1 MLAAGLKG
9 VEEEYPL
16 PPAVEGNG
24 CSMANEE
31 RVARDI
37 KILPG
42 SMGEALALAEES
54 TLLREA
60 LGEHLI
66 TSFIRNKKIIN
77 YEVEEMWG
85 LGTPEDLQHYLVNH
99 PKS

>member
-16 PPAVEGNG
+16 PPAVEGNVFG
-24 CSMANEE
+24 MANEE
-31 RVARDI
+31 RVSRDI

-60 LGEHLI
+60 LGEHI
-66 TSFIRNKKIIN
+66 FTSFIRNKKIEWAQYRSTVTD
-77 YEVEEMWG
+77 YEISR
-85 LGTPEDLQHYLVNH
+85 YLPVL
-99 PKS
+99 